1 MRSRDAGQ
9 PLRRLRFALS
19 LFGAST
25 LGFCTVLSSACDAQD
40 SGCILDNCADKKPLP
55 PPQTNPSSPPA
66 SQPDVPAPQA
76 PATNTDNAGTSG
88 GWMPSAPQPSGASS
102 PGDFDFYVLSLSW
115 SPGFCDLGGSEK
127 APDQC
132 HDGANLGFVVH
143 GLWPQYDHGF
153 PSDCGGATPSW
164 IALQSTQGLY
174 PDVGL
179 ARYEWRKHGTCSGK
193 SPTAYFADV
202 RRARDMIAIPPAFQN
217 QQTEQD
223 IAPLDIQRA
232 FFTANPRLRPG
243 MMSVEC
249 VNGELSEVRFCLSK
263 DVRNF
268 VPCPEVARQSCRA
281 QDIAVAPMR

>member
-1 MRSRDAGQ
+1 MRVSQFLAAIFVAGTC
-9 PLRRLRFALS
+9 AL
-19 LFGAST
+19 
-25 LGFCTVLSSACDAQD
+25 LSSAGAAQE

-55 PPQTNPSSPPA
+55 PPQISPP
-66 SQPDVPAPQA
+66 SPQA
-76 PATNTDNAGTSG
+76 PAPETPAAETPATNADSSGSSG
-88 GWMPSAPQPSGASS
+88 GWNPGAPQPSGAST
-102 PGDFDFYVLSLSW
+102 PGDFGFYVLSFSW
-115 SPGFCDLGGSEK
+115 SPGFCALGGAEK
-127 APDQC
+127 SPDQC
-132 HDGANLGFVVH
+132 HDGVNLGFVVH
-143 GLWPQYDHGF
+143 GLWPQYNQGF

-164 IALQSTQGLY
+164 LVLQSIQGLY

-202 RRARDMIAIPPAFQN
+202 RRAHDLIVIPPAFQN
-217 QQTEQD
+217 EQSEQE

-243 MMSVEC
+243 MMSIEC

>member
-1 MRSRDAGQ
+1 MRLTRFLTAIFVAGIC
-9 PLRRLRFALS
+9 A
-19 LFGAST
+19 
-25 LGFCTVLSSACDAQD
+25 VLSSAGAAQD

-55 PPQTNPSSPPA
+55 PPQISPQMPVPQIPA
-66 SQPDVPAPQA
+66 PDASAPQA
-76 PATNTDNAGTSG
+76 PAPEMPAPNADSSGSTG
-88 GWMPSAPQPSGASS
+88 GWNPGVPQPSGAST
-102 PGDFDFYVLSLSW
+102 PGDFDFYVLSFSW
-115 SPGFCDLGGSEK
+115 SPGFCDLGGAEK
-127 APDQC
+127 SPDQC
-132 HDGANLGFVVH
+132 HDGVNLGFVVH
-143 GLWPQYDHGF
+143 GLWPQYNQGF
-153 PSDCGGATPSW
+153 PSDCGGANPSW
-164 IALQSTQGLY
+164 LVLESTQGLY

-193 SPTAYFADV
+193 SPAAYFADV
-202 RRARDMIAIPPAFQN
+202 RRAHDLIVIPPAFRN
-217 QQTEQD
+217 EQTEQD

-232 FFTANPRLRPG
+232 FFAANPRLRPG